1 MWEFDNV
8 RLVRVLVVLVALLVV
23 SPLWG
28 QPTAV
33 ATTPA
38 PPLAGESPPA
48 EGLPV
53 EPVAT
58 VSPEQDLPGQDGLLP
73 NDGNNG
79 QLVHGG
85 EHTPPEPLPADPFV
99 AEGGAVLVRDE
110 AGLFDAPLHSQL
122 RLQLLKLRRSTGIE
136 LFLVTR
142 VVNALEEVEVVAYDL
157 FKSLVREVG
166 HYKVILVLVAIDRK
180 KGQGTVST
188 NLGAGVY
195 HLVDRKDCEG
205 LFVREGQAFS
215 PEGVKQGMA
224 FLCGRIET
232 AAAERRKADLV
243 TGNVTEQPDESFLGK
258 WGLFIAISVLALL
271 GLFGYFYIVGRTTCP
286 RCGAELKTKVNIVV
300 GTGGSDL
307 ARKTYKCF
315 KCGYTRRRALL
326 PTSLVGKKR

>member
-1 MWEFDNV
+1 MLGFDRNWFL
-8 RLVRVLVVLVALLVV
+8 RAIVVITVALLVTA
-23 SPLWG
+23 PLLSQPIEPTEAPPALQEG
-28 QPTAV
+28 EVVPTAAPVDVVPETPHPAV
-33 ATTPA
+33 A
-38 PPLAGESPPA
+38 
-48 EGLPV
+48 
-53 EPVAT
+53 
-58 VSPEQDLPGQDGLLP
+58 D
-73 NDGNNG
+73 
-79 QLVHGG
+79 
-85 EHTPPEPLPADPFV
+85 PLPADPFGS
-99 AEGGAVLVRDE
+99 EGGAVLVRDE

-122 RLQLLKLRRSTGIE
+122 RLQLLKLRRATGIE

-142 VVNALEEVEVVAYDL
+142 VVESLEEVEVVAYDL

-232 AAAERRKADLV
+232 AVAERKKADLV
-243 TGNVTEQPDESFLGK
+243 TGNVTEIPEDGF
-258 WGLFIAISVLALL
+258 WGRWGYFVLAAILAVL
-271 GLFGYFYIVGRTTCP
+271 GLFGYFYFVGRTTCP

-326 PTSLVGKKR
+326 PTSLVGKKRK